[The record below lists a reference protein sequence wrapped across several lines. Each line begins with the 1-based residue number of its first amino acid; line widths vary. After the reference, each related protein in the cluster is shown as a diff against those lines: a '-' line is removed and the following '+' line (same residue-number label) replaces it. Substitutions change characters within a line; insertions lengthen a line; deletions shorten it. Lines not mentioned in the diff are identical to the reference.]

1 MKPSEE
7 DLYRS
12 TGKVTREDLDKLYHD
27 MSPADIVLRL
37 AEHKNFDAARA
48 EFETWD
54 DYSVI
59 QMDNFFIQN
68 YRLDPATL
76 YASRDEYI
84 AANFL
89 KSLIAEWDK
98 KQNEQQTAIEKL
110 PIVVIRDVPFII
122 DPYKRQLIRFN
133 DPEKIISFDE
143 LKFNNGF
150 YFFDFDTIT
159 FKPAIDLRGPD
170 ALADRI
176 FSVAIPA
183 TIIDSP
189 SKIPKDIQD
198 DMNRR
203 SQAQIWGFYLGDKN
217 VALRLSGVLPHIDLA
232 GTDFTVDWRLKQM
245 RETEEPWK
253 YISFNDLEMDES
265 GQTYLCFYQTVTHEI
280 FIPEE
285 NITELPENVVVLEI
299 PYELKLDPVAVA
311 RELGIGQTDL
321 LAEHPIQETLT
332 AKVTPLSESGLPEFI
347 ENNIRLQ
354 NQENSTERP
363 KRGR

>member
-7 DLYRS
+7 DLYKS
-12 TGKVTREDLDKLYHD
+12 TGKLTREDLDKLYHD
-27 MSPADIVLRL
+27 MSPADVVLRL

-68 YRLDPATL
+68 YRFDPATL
-76 YASRDEYI
+76 YASRDEFI

-98 KQNEQQTAIEKL
+98 KQNEQQAVIEKL
-110 PIVVIRDVPFII
+110 PILVIREVPFII
-122 DPYKRQLIRFN
+122 DPFKRQLIRFN
-133 DPEKIISFDE
+133 DPEKIISLNE

-159 FKPAIDLRGPD
+159 FKPAIDLRGPV
-170 ALADRI
+170 ALADR
-176 FSVAIPA
+176 FSSVTIPA
-183 TIIDSP
+183 TIIDAP
-189 SKIPKDIQD
+189 AKLPKDIQD

-203 SQAQIWGFYLGDKN
+203 SQAHSWGFYLGDKN

-232 GTDFTVDWRLKQM
+232 GTDFTMDWRLRQM
-245 RETEEPWK
+245 RETELPWK
-253 YISFNDLEMDES
+253 NISFDDFEMDDH
-265 GQTYLCFYQTVTHEI
+265 GDKYLCFFNTQTHELYMP
-280 FIPEE
+280 PEDLM
-285 NITELPENVVVLEI
+285 ELPEHIVVLEI
-299 PYELKLDPVAVA
+299 PNELDLDPIAVA
-311 RELGIGQTDL
+311 REYGSDL
-321 LAEHPIQETLT
+321 YEQLIEHPIAGNLT
-332 AKVTPLSESGLPEFI
+332 AKVSPLSKTGLPAMI

-354 NQENSTERP
+354 QNSTNEKRNR
-363 KRGR
+363 RGR